1 MHHLPYCSLYEIGY
15 RSLGARTSSNVGEAG
30 VPAWKQDLENTT
42 ERAGRRQ
49 DKEKAMERLRKLG
62 YM

>member
-1 MHHLPYCSLYEIGY
+1 ME
-15 RSLGARTSSNVGEAG
+15 
-30 VPAWKQDLENTT
+30 KTT

-49 DKEKAMERLRKLG
+49 DKEQIMAKLRKLG

>member
-1 MHHLPYCSLYEIGY
+1 MGPLAEGY
-15 RSLGARTSSNVGEAG
+15 RSLGAKTTSAIAEPG
-30 VPAWKQDLENTT
+30 VFAWEQDLEHTT

-49 DKEKAMERLRKLG
+49 DKEQMMGRLRKLG

>member
-1 MHHLPYCSLYEIGY
+1 VRRNKRGY
-15 RSLGARTSSNVGEAG
+15 RSLGAKTTSTKNSDL
-30 VPAWKQDLENTT
+30 PAWEQDLEHTT

-49 DKEKAMERLRKLG
+49 DKEAAMARLRKLG

>member
-1 MHHLPYCSLYEIGY
+1 VNQIPYCTLYEQGY
-15 RSLGARTSSNVGEAG
+15 RSLGAKTTSAIAVPG
-30 VPAWKQDLENTT
+30 VPAWEQDLEHTT

-49 DKEKAMERLRKLG
+49 DKEQMMDRLRKLG